1 MPFYP
6 VLYHH
11 HIINRQTPFTPIT
24 LNPIRISRAKF
35 IKAQTVLINIGNLQQ
50 IVYQH
55 QIIGRTH
62 RAFENTVLYTLSVFH
77 ACLRHQTK
85 TTLPLR
91 GFRTHIVRNHNHH
104 GFSPPISQKKHWRK
118 RLIIFKITFL
128 KQSHNIIDL
137 ITEPGTTVCRFKVWR
152 KLLPQCAPRRIGLRR
167 EIAHQ
172 FDCIGW
178 TVLDSLLT
186 QDAFLEIVGKR
197 QQPSNSSSKPLANL
211 PAP

>member
-1 MPFYP
+1 MSASTSHKHYFKTGHLAETTIPPAREHAPDAGRHAQTLNPAYPTPYRYGTMPFYP

-11 HIINRQTPFTPIT
+11 HIINRQTPFMPIT
-24 LNPIRISRAKF
+24 LNPIRISSAKF

-50 IVYQH
+50 IVHQH

-104 GFSPPISQKKHWRK
+104 GFSPPITHHHES
-118 RLIIFKITFL
+118 
-128 KQSHNIIDL
+128 SH
-137 ITEPGTTVCRFKVWR
+137 TATHSY
-152 KLLPQCAPRRIGLRR
+152 AP
-167 EIAHQ
+167 
-172 FDCIGW
+172 F
-178 TVLDSLLT
+178 TST
-186 QDAFLEIVGKR
+186 
-197 QQPSNSSSKPLANL
+197 
-211 PAP
+211 